1 MLKKRLIACLL
12 IKDDLIVQSISFNK
26 YLPIGNPK
34 FPLEFLNKWD
44 VDEIVLLD
52 MSAYKKKRKLNLKIL
67 EVLSKSCF
75 VPLTVG
81 GGITNVEDVR
91 KFIRAGADK
100 VSINS
105 SAIINPKLITE
116 IADIFGTLAVWWPT

>member
-12 IKDDLIVQSISFNK
+12 MKDDLIVQSIGFNK

-52 MSAYKKKRKLNLKIL
+52 ISAYKQKRKLNLKHID
-67 EVLSKSCF
+67 LSLFQCQEK
-75 VPLTVG
+75 
-81 GGITNVEDVR
+81 
-91 KFIRAGADK
+91 
-100 VSINS
+100 
-105 SAIINPKLITE
+105 
-116 IADIFGTLAVWWPT
+116 